1 MTKTMR
7 TTMRAM
13 TAAGALAA
21 LAACASTPEETQPGL
36 PMDEASPRV
45 ERPIETT
52 YSGPEKGSPEDFQQ
66 NAGNRV
72 FFGYNQ
78 YNLTNEAQAV
88 LARQAAWLK
97 EYPETRLRL
106 VGSADER
113 GTREYNLALG
123 ARRANAAKA
132 YLVGLGVDAS
142 RVSTMS
148 VGKERPIDTRSTP
161 DAWAQNRNATT
172 VLTTVGS

>member
-1 MTKTMR
+1 MTKTFK
-7 TTMRAM
+7 TVLL
-13 TAAGALAA
+13 AGGLAV
-21 LAACASTPEETQPGL
+21 LAACASTPE
-36 PMDEASPRV
+36 DEAVTDLPVDRGGPVVADTGPSG
-45 ERPIETT
+45 PI
-52 YSGPEKGSPEDFQQ
+52 GPEKGSKDDFEQ
-66 NAGNRV
+66 NAGHRV

-78 YNLTNEAQAV
+78 YNLSQEAQGT

-97 EYPETRLRL
+97 EYPSTRLRL

-142 RVSTMS
+142 RISTMS

-172 VLTTVGS
+172 VLTTTVGS

>member
-1 MTKTMR
+1 MIKSFK
-7 TTMRAM
+7 
-13 TAAGALAA
+13 AALMVGGLAA
-21 LAACASTPEETQPGL
+21 LAACASTPEDPIVEPVDQGGTTV
-36 PMDEASPRV
+36 V
-45 ERPIETT
+45 ERQGPVET
-52 YSGPEKGSPEDFQQ
+52 GPVRGSKVDFEQ
-66 NAGNRV
+66 NAGHRV

-97 EYPETRLRL
+97 EYPETRTRL

-148 VGKERPIDTRSTP
+148 VGKERPIDERSTP
-161 DAWAQNRNATT
+161 DAWAKNRNATT

>member
-1 MTKTMR
+1 MTNSLKSL
-7 TTMRAM
+7 ALL
-13 TAAGALAA
+13 GGLAA
-21 LAACASTPEETQPGL
+21 LAACASTPETPVDG
-36 PMDEASPRV
+36 PMDRAEPQVQA
-45 ERPIETT
+45 PIDTV
-52 YSGPEKGSPEDFQQ
+52 YSGPEKGSKEDFEE
-66 NAGNRV
+66 NAGHRV

-88 LARQAAWLK
+88 LARQAAWLE

-142 RVSTMS
+142 RISTMS
-148 VGKERPIDTRSTP
+148 VGKERPIEAGSTP
-161 DAWAQNRNATT
+161 DAWAKNRNATT
-172 VLTTVGS
+172 VLTSVGA